1 VVAVTVVEIAPDRLA
16 KLREVLGHM
25 DEALRD
31 EGFDALGSH
40 AVYVRWQRAS
50 VEALGA
56 ILVEAEREL
65 GSRVEKVCA
74 MFEESFRKFR
84 DDEALRVE
92 VLLERARRE
101 GEADRRR
108 IERMIEAGSTA
119 LAMADRAS
127 ENAGV
132 ASAHAQQMVDQSVVG
147 IQARMSKAL
156 VEGCPQWLI
165 FEQKARHRLYAWRLA
180 AWVAAGAVAV
190 FFAGVATTQ
199 WWNAKESAARQAML
213 GALDRCWMQ
222 PVMVRM
228 ADGKTVEMCRLA
240 DLTPDRPN

>member
-1 VVAVTVVEIAPDRLA
+1 VVAVTLLESGPDRLA
-16 KLREVLGHM
+16 KLGEALGDM

-56 ILVEAEREL
+56 ILVEAGKTNLAVL
-65 GSRVEKVCA
+65 GEI
-74 MFEESFRKFR
+74 
-84 DDEALRVE
+84 EA
-92 VLLERARRE
+92 LLERAHRE

-108 IERMIEAGSTA
+108 IERMIEAGSNA

-132 ASAHAQQMVDQSVVG
+132 ASARAQQMVDEGVAG

-165 FEQKARHRLYAWRLA
+165 FEQKARHRLYAWGLA
-180 AWVAAGAVAV
+180 AWVVAGAVAM
-190 FFAGVATTQ
+190 FIGGGVTMQ
-199 WWNAKESAARQAML
+199 WWSAKESAARQAVL
-213 GALDRCWMQ
+213 EAVDRCWVE
-222 PVMVRM
+222 PRMVRT

-240 DLTPDRPN
+240 DLTTNRPN

>member
-1 VVAVTVVEIAPDRLA
+1 MTVVEIGPDRLA
-16 KLREVLGHM
+16 KLREVLGDM

-40 AVYVRWQRAS
+40 AVYVRWQRAC

-65 GSRVEKVCA
+65 GARVERA
-74 MFEESFRKFR
+74 GEMIEESSRKFR
-84 DDEALRVE
+84 DDEVRRVE

-108 IERMIEAGSTA
+108 IERMIEAGSNA
-119 LAMADRAS
+119 LAMAHRAS

-132 ASAHAQQMVDQSVVG
+132 ASAHAQQLVDESVAG

-156 VEGCPQWLI
+156 VEGCP
-165 FEQKARHRLYAWRLA
+165 
-180 AWVAAGAVAV
+180 
-190 FFAGVATTQ
+190 
-199 WWNAKESAARQAML
+199 
-213 GALDRCWMQ
+213 
-222 PVMVRM
+222 
-228 ADGKTVEMCRLA
+228 DG
-240 DLTPDRPN
+240 

>member
-1 VVAVTVVEIAPDRLA
+1 MTAVEAGQDRLA
-16 KLREVLGHM
+16 KLREVLGDM

-65 GSRVEKVCA
+65 GARVERVCA
-74 MFEESFRKFR
+74 MFEEAVRKFR
-84 DDEALRVE
+84 DNEALRVE

-108 IERMIEAGSTA
+108 IERMIEAGSNA

-132 ASAHAQQMVDQSVVG
+132 ASAHAQQMVDQSVAG
-147 IQARMSKAL
+147 IQARISKAL

-190 FFAGVATTQ
+190 FIGGAAAMQ

-213 GALDRCWMQ
+213 EALDRCWVQ

-240 DLTPDRPN
+240 DLTTNRPN

>member
-1 VVAVTVVEIAPDRLA
+1 VVAVTVVESGPDRLA
-16 KLREVLGHM
+16 KLGEALGDM

-56 ILVEAEREL
+56 ILVEAGKTNLAAL
-65 GSRVEKVCA
+65 GEI
-74 MFEESFRKFR
+74 
-84 DDEALRVE
+84 EA
-92 VLLERARRE
+92 LLERAHRE

-108 IERMIEAGSTA
+108 IERMIEAGSNA

-132 ASAHAQQMVDQSVVG
+132 ASARAQQMVDEGVAG

-165 FEQKARHRLYAWRLA
+165 FEQKARHRLYAWGLA
-180 AWVAAGAVAV
+180 AWVVAGAVAM
-190 FFAGVATTQ
+190 FIGGGVTMQ
-199 WWNAKESAARQAML
+199 WWSAKESAARQAVL
-213 GALDRCWMQ
+213 EAVDRCWVE
-222 PVMVRM
+222 PRMVRT

-240 DLTPDRPN
+240 DLTTNRPN